1 MPDHGRDRVLLDA
14 TRRQS
19 TTESHLTANSWSLS
33 GMIEGLGWSEK
44 RDAWSRDAW
53 HSGRHRRMMNNNND
67 RDGRGH
73 AMTTTWY
80 HTNLFIESKQI
91 Q

>member
-44 RDAWSRDAW
+44 RDAKSRDAW
-53 HSGRHRRMMNNNND
+53 HSGHHRGMMNSN
-67 RDGRGH
+67 RGRGNH
-73 AMTTTWY
+73 IPRRTKMARRATTRYPT
-80 HTNLFIESKQI
+80 H
-91 Q
+91 